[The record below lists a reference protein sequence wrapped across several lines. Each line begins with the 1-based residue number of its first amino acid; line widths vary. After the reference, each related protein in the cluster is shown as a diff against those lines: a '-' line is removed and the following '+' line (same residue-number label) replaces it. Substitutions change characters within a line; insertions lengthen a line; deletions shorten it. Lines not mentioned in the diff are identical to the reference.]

1 MSWAAVATAV
11 FAFAAD
17 FDVVAAVFVPPT
29 FVVVDVLVVV
39 VVFVFVLA
47 LETTVCPAVA
57 EQYSIVLDAVAVHVV
72 VASA

>member
-29 FVVVDVLVVV
+29 FVVVVLV
-39 VVFVFVLA
+39 VVFVFVLG
-47 LETTVCPAVA
+47 LETTVCPAAA
-57 EQYSIVLDAVAVHVV
+57 EQYSIVLDAVAAAAHVV
-72 VASA
+72 VASG

>member
-1 MSWAAVATAV
+1 MSWAAVATDV
-11 FAFAAD
+11 FPFAAD

-29 FVVVDVLVVV
+29 FVVVVLVV

-72 VASA
+72 ASA